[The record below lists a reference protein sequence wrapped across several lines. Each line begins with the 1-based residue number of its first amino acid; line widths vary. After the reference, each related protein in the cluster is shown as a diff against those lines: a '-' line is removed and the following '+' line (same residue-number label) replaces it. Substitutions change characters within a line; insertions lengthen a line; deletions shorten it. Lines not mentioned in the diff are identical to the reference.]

1 MAWWLPCEFIGSLSC
16 AFPNQ
21 SMRFL
26 LLFLLCSWAL
36 PGMTQVVHSKQI
48 YLWDVTLSMKQNGI
62 WEEVKGQLI
71 ESLSEVK
78 DLDTEVI
85 VVPFQDDVF
94 EERRVT
100 VGDAAGMADLV
111 DWIEAYDVPMPKG
124 GHGTNICRALERAED
139 FVIKENIDCVFLM
152 TDGTHEPK
160 RMDMARHYPEGC
172 LTEYLEDRWC
182 TYATELDAYL
192 VYYHLLGNA
201 DPDIQRVTDET
212 CRVLSLQ
219 PGDGTPDRLYY
230 ISPQVQVIARDEA
243 FIEAPSFSIPVT
255 TSLPSGLHDECRF
268 SGALEGSGYSAP
280 LDITFTGTSLECSL
294 GADAA
299 KRLDRTFPES
309 VEEVTYDLQ
318 VRLEMEEVEEAMVA
332 LTADR
337 IPFQFHHFE
346 ERWFDI
352 KLVEE

>member
-1 MAWWLPCEFIGSLSC
+1 MAWWLPCEFIGSLSW
-16 AFPNQ
+16 AFSSQ
-21 SMRFL
+21 SMRPL

-36 PGMTQVVHSKQI
+36 PSMAQVVHSKQI
-48 YLWDVTLSMKQNGI
+48 YLWDVTLSMKQNEI
-62 WEEVKGQLI
+62 WDQVKEQLV
-71 ESLSEVK
+71 ESLTEVK
-78 DLDTEVI
+78 DQDTEVI

-94 EERRVT
+94 EERRVK
-100 VGDAAGMADLV
+100 VGDAAGMAALV

-160 RMDMARHYPEGC
+160 RMDMAERYPEGC

-182 TYATELDAYL
+182 AYATELDAYL
-192 VYYHLLGNA
+192 VYYHLVGNA
-201 DPDIQRVTDET
+201 DPEILRVTEET
-212 CRVLSLQ
+212 CRVLSVE
-219 PGDGTPDRLYY
+219 PGDGTPDRLHYV
-230 ISPQVQVIARDEA
+230 SPQVQVISRDEA
-243 FIEAPSFSIPVT
+243 FIETPSFSIPVT
-255 TSLPSGLHDECRF
+255 TSLPQEMYDRCQF
-268 SGALEGSGYSAP
+268 SAALEGAGFSAP
-280 LDITFTGTSLECSL
+280 LNVDFTGTALECSL
-294 GADAA
+294 DAADAS
-299 KRLDRTFPES
+299 RLDRTFPAS

-318 VRLEMEEVEEAMVA
+318 VRLEMDELGDVMVA

>member
-1 MAWWLPCEFIGSLSC
+1 MRSLI
-16 AFPNQ
+16 
-21 SMRFL
+21 
-26 LLFLLCSWAL
+26 LFLLCSCAL

-62 WEEVKGQLI
+62 WDEVKGQLI
-71 ESLSEVK
+71 ESLTEIK
-78 DLDTEVI
+78 DRDTEVI

-100 VGDAAGMADLV
+100 VGDAEGMAGLV
-111 DWIEAYDVPMPKG
+111 DWIVGYDVPMPTG

-160 RMDMARHYPEGC
+160 RQDMLKHYPEGC
-172 LTEYLEDRWC
+172 LTEYLEGRWC
-182 TYATELDAYL
+182 AYATELDAYL
-192 VYYHLLGNA
+192 VYYHLLGSA
-201 DPDIQRVTDET
+201 DPEIRQVTEET
-212 CRVLSLQ
+212 CRVLSVE
-219 PGDGTPDRLYY
+219 PGDGVPARLHY
-230 ISPQVQVIARDEA
+230 ISPQVQLISRDEA
-243 FIEAPSFSIPVT
+243 FIENPSFSVPVT
-255 TSLPSGLHDECRF
+255 TSLPKDQYDRCRF
-268 SGALEGSGYSAP
+268 IASLEGAGFSAP
-280 LDITFTGTSLECSL
+280 LNIAFSGTSLECNLEAS
-294 GADAA
+294 DAA
-299 KRLDRTFPES
+299 RLDRTFPAS

-318 VRLEMEEVEEAMVA
+318 VRLSMESLDDVMVA

-337 IPFQFHHFE
+337 IPFQFHHFQ